1 MKFFN
6 EFCRNARIGMGVRI
20 LTDHRFHWRSG
31 HCNLGVIARTMEL
44 FCFRM
49 FENSTDTTA
58 EVLDSVRCE
67 SNGIGFE
74 IPWAFQRHSKN
85 WACVKMEHRIS
96 TTDV

>member
-1 MKFFN
+1 M
-6 EFCRNARIGMGVRI
+6 
-20 LTDHRFHWRSG
+20 
-31 HCNLGVIARTMEL
+31 CNLGVIARTMEL

-74 IPWAFQRHSKN
+74 IPWAFQRQSKN

>member
-1 MKFFN
+1 M
-6 EFCRNARIGMGVRI
+6 
-20 LTDHRFHWRSG
+20 
-31 HCNLGVIARTMEL
+31 CNLGVIARTMEL

-49 FENSTDTTA
+49 SENSTDTTA

-74 IPWAFQRHSKN
+74 IPWAFQRDSKN

-96 TTDV
+96 TTFNSRIKINTCFLKILRLRPTLSNLPTELAM

>member
-1 MKFFN
+1 MN
-6 EFCRNARIGMGVRI
+6 SAEMPELV
-20 LTDHRFHWRSG
+20 WVSG
-31 HCNLGVIARTMEL
+31 HLQIIDFIGGRVMCNLGVIARTMEL